1 MQQIPCSVLGT
12 RLAVRYNYITHS
24 LQRWLLIKLLLVD
37 DHDLV
42 RTAIAR
48 MLRDISDLNVIGE
61 ANSGEQA
68 YTMVRE
74 LAPHVVLMDIR
85 MPGIGGL
92 EATRKIKLR
101 FPEVKI
107 LALSACEEEPFPTRL
122 LQAGASGYLT
132 KGTCIEETVRAIRQ
146 VAAGNHYLS
155 PIIAQQMALK
165 AYDNKHRSNPFEQLS
180 EREMQ
185 ITLMIASGQKI
196 QVISDLLCVSPK
208 TVNTHRYRI
217 FAKLNLENDVE
228 LALLAVR
235 HNLVDDSNS

>member
-1 MQQIPCSVLGT
+1 M
-12 RLAVRYNYITHS
+12 
-24 LQRWLLIKLLLVD
+24 IKLLLVD

-48 MLRDISDLNVIGE
+48 MLSDSSDLDVVGE

-68 YTMVRE
+68 YNMVRE
-74 LAPHVVLMDIR
+74 LLPDVVLMDIR

-92 EATRKIKLR
+92 EATRKIKQR
-101 FPEVKI
+101 FPQVKI

-132 KGTCIEETVRAIRQ
+132 KGACIEETVRAIRQ
-146 VAAGNHYLS
+146 VAAGHHYLS
-155 PIIAQQMALK
+155 SAIAQQMALK
-165 AYDNKHRSNPFEQLS
+165 AYDSKQLDNPFDQLS

-185 ITLMIASGQKI
+185 ISLMIASGQKI

-217 FAKLNLENDVE
+217 FSKLNIENDVE

-235 HNLVDDSNS
+235 HNLVENHNV

>member
-1 MQQIPCSVLGT
+1 M
-12 RLAVRYNYITHS
+12 
-24 LQRWLLIKLLLVD
+24 IKLLLVD

-48 MLRDISDLNVIGE
+48 MLSDSSDLDVVGE

-68 YTMVRE
+68 YNMVRE
-74 LAPHVVLMDIR
+74 LLPDVVLMDIR

-92 EATRKIKLR
+92 EATRKIKQR
-101 FPEVKI
+101 FPQVKI

-132 KGTCIEETVRAIRQ
+132 KGACIEETVRAIRQ
-146 VAAGNHYLS
+146 VAAGHHYLS
-155 PIIAQQMALK
+155 SAIAQQMALK
-165 AYDNKHRSNPFEQLS
+165 AYDSKQLDNPFEQLS

-185 ITLMIASGQKI
+185 VSLMIASGQKI
-196 QVISDLLCVSPK
+196 QMISDLLCVSPK

-217 FAKLNLENDVE
+217 FTKLNIANDVE

-235 HNLVDDSNS
+235 HNLIENASS

>member
-1 MQQIPCSVLGT
+1 M
-12 RLAVRYNYITHS
+12 
-24 LQRWLLIKLLLVD
+24 IKLLLVD

-48 MLRDISDLNVIGE
+48 TLSDSSDLNVVGE
-61 ANSGEQA
+61 ASSGEQA
-68 YTMVRE
+68 YNMVRE
-74 LAPHVVLMDIR
+74 LLPDVVLMDIR

-92 EATRKIKLR
+92 EATRKIKQR

-107 LALSACEEEPFPTRL
+107 LALSACDEEPFPTRL

-132 KGTCIEETVRAIRQ
+132 KGVCIEETIRAIRQ
-146 VAAGNHYLS
+146 VAAGHHYLS
-155 PIIAQQMALK
+155 SDIAQQMALK
-165 AYDNKHRSNPFEQLS
+165 TYDKKQLDNPFDQLS

-185 ITLMIASGQKI
+185 ISLMIASGQKI

-217 FAKLNLENDVE
+217 FSKLNIENDVE

-235 HNLVDDSNS
+235 HNLVENSNI

>member
-1 MQQIPCSVLGT
+1 M
-12 RLAVRYNYITHS
+12 
-24 LQRWLLIKLLLVD
+24 IKLLLVD

-48 MLRDISDLNVIGE
+48 MLSDSSDLDVVGE

-68 YTMVRE
+68 YNMVRE
-74 LAPHVVLMDIR
+74 LLPDVVLMDIR

-92 EATRKIKLR
+92 EATRKIKQR
-101 FPEVKI
+101 FPQVKI

-132 KGTCIEETVRAIRQ
+132 KGACIEETVRAIRQ
-146 VAAGNHYLS
+146 VAAGHHYLS
-155 PIIAQQMALK
+155 SAIAQQMALK
-165 AYDNKHRSNPFEQLS
+165 AYDSKQLDNPFEQLS

-185 ITLMIASGQKI
+185 ISLMIASGQKI

-217 FAKLNLENDVE
+217 FSKLNIENDVE

-235 HNLVDDSNS
+235 HNLVENSNT

>member
-1 MQQIPCSVLGT
+1 M
-12 RLAVRYNYITHS
+12 
-24 LQRWLLIKLLLVD
+24 IKLLLVD

-48 MLRDISDLNVIGE
+48 MLSDSSDLDVVGE

-68 YTMVRE
+68 YNMVRE
-74 LAPHVVLMDIR
+74 LLPDVVLMDIR

-92 EATRKIKLR
+92 EATRKIKQR
-101 FPEVKI
+101 FPQVKI

-132 KGTCIEETVRAIRQ
+132 KGACIEETVRAIRQ
-146 VAAGNHYLS
+146 VAAGHHYLS
-155 PIIAQQMALK
+155 SAIAQQMALK
-165 AYDNKHRSNPFEQLS
+165 AYDSKQLDNPFEQLS

-185 ITLMIASGQKI
+185 ISLMIASGQKI
-196 QVISDLLCVSPK
+196 QMISDLLCVSPK

-217 FAKLNLENDVE
+217 FTKLNIANDVE

-235 HNLVDDSNS
+235 HNLIENTSS

>member
-1 MQQIPCSVLGT
+1 M
-12 RLAVRYNYITHS
+12 
-24 LQRWLLIKLLLVD
+24 IKLLLVD

-48 MLRDISDLNVIGE
+48 MLRDTTDLNVIGE

-68 YTMVRE
+68 YSMVRE
-74 LAPHVVLMDIR
+74 LNPHVVLMDIR

-92 EATRKIKLR
+92 EATRKIKQR
-101 FPEVKI
+101 FPEVKV

-132 KGTCIEETVRAIRQ
+132 KGACIDETVRAIRL
-146 VAAGNHYLS
+146 VAAGGHYLS
-155 PIIAQQMALK
+155 SAIAQQMALK
-165 AYDNKHRSNPFEQLS
+165 AYDNKQLDNPFEQLS
-180 EREMQ
+180 ERELQ
-185 ITLMIASGQKI
+185 VSLMIASGQKI

-208 TVNTHRYRI
+208 TVNTHRYRV
-217 FAKLNLENDVE
+217 FSKLNIENDVE

-235 HNLVDDSNS
+235 HNLVENSKT

>member
-1 MQQIPCSVLGT
+1 M
-12 RLAVRYNYITHS
+12 
-24 LQRWLLIKLLLVD
+24 IKLLLVD

-48 MLRDISDLNVIGE
+48 MLSDSSDLDVVGE

-68 YTMVRE
+68 YNMVRE
-74 LAPHVVLMDIR
+74 LLPDVVLMDIR

-92 EATRKIKLR
+92 EATRKIKQR
-101 FPEVKI
+101 FPQVKI

-132 KGTCIEETVRAIRQ
+132 KGVCIEETIRAIRQ
-146 VAAGNHYLS
+146 VAAGHHYLS
-155 PIIAQQMALK
+155 SDIAQQMALK
-165 AYDNKHRSNPFEQLS
+165 AYDKKQLDNPFDQLS

-185 ITLMIASGQKI
+185 ISLMIASGQKI

-217 FAKLNLENDVE
+217 FSKLNIENDVE

-235 HNLVDDSNS
+235 HNLVENSNT

>member
-1 MQQIPCSVLGT
+1 M
-12 RLAVRYNYITHS
+12 
-24 LQRWLLIKLLLVD
+24 IKLLLVD

-48 MLRDISDLNVIGE
+48 MLSDSSDLNVVGE

-68 YTMVRE
+68 YNMVRE
-74 LAPHVVLMDIR
+74 LLPDVVLMDIR

-92 EATRKIKLR
+92 EATRKIKQR
-101 FPEVKI
+101 FPQVKI

-132 KGTCIEETVRAIRQ
+132 KGACIEETVRAIRQ
-146 VAAGNHYLS
+146 VAAGHHYLS
-155 PIIAQQMALK
+155 SAIAQQMALK
-165 AYDNKHRSNPFEQLS
+165 AYDSKQLDNPFEQLS

-185 ITLMIASGQKI
+185 ISLMIASGQKI
-196 QVISDLLCVSPK
+196 QMISDLLCVSPK

-217 FAKLNLENDVE
+217 FTKLNIANDVE

-235 HNLVDDSNS
+235 HNLIENANS

>member
-1 MQQIPCSVLGT
+1 
-12 RLAVRYNYITHS
+12 
-24 LQRWLLIKLLLVD
+24 
-37 DHDLV
+37 
-42 RTAIAR
+42 
-48 MLRDISDLNVIGE
+48 MLSDSSDLNVVGE

-68 YTMVRE
+68 YNMVRE
-74 LAPHVVLMDIR
+74 LLPDVVLMDIR

-92 EATRKIKLR
+92 EATRKIKQR

-132 KGTCIEETVRAIRQ
+132 KGACIEETIRAIRQ
-146 VAAGNHYLS
+146 VAAGHHYLS
-155 PIIAQQMALK
+155 SAIAQQMALK
-165 AYDNKHRSNPFEQLS
+165 AYDNKQLDNPFDQLS

-185 ITLMIASGQKI
+185 VSLMIASGQKI

-217 FAKLNLENDVE
+217 FSKLSIENDVE

-235 HNLVDDSNS
+235 HNLIENSNT

>member
-1 MQQIPCSVLGT
+1 
-12 RLAVRYNYITHS
+12 
-24 LQRWLLIKLLLVD
+24 LIKLLLVD

-48 MLRDISDLNVIGE
+48 TLSDSSDLNVVGE
-61 ANSGEQA
+61 ASSGEQA
-68 YTMVRE
+68 YNMVRE
-74 LAPHVVLMDIR
+74 LLPDVVLMDIR

-92 EATRKIKLR
+92 EATRKIKQR

-107 LALSACEEEPFPTRL
+107 LALSACDEEPFPTRL

-132 KGTCIEETVRAIRQ
+132 KGVCIEETIRAIRQ
-146 VAAGNHYLS
+146 VAAGHHYLS
-155 PIIAQQMALK
+155 SDIAQQMALK
-165 AYDNKHRSNPFEQLS
+165 TYDKKQPDNPFDQLS

-185 ITLMIASGQKI
+185 ISLMIASGQKI

-217 FAKLNLENDVE
+217 FSKLNIENDVE

-235 HNLVDDSNS
+235 HNLVENSNS

>member
-1 MQQIPCSVLGT
+1 M
-12 RLAVRYNYITHS
+12 
-24 LQRWLLIKLLLVD
+24 IKLLLVD

-48 MLRDISDLNVIGE
+48 MLSDSSDLDVVGE

-68 YTMVRE
+68 YNMVRE
-74 LAPHVVLMDIR
+74 LLPDVVLMDIR

-92 EATRKIKLR
+92 EATRKIKQR
-101 FPEVKI
+101 FPQVKI

-132 KGTCIEETVRAIRQ
+132 KGACIEETVRAIRQ
-146 VAAGNHYLS
+146 VAAGHHYLS
-155 PIIAQQMALK
+155 SAIAQQMALK
-165 AYDNKHRSNPFEQLS
+165 AYDSKQLDNPFEQLS

-185 ITLMIASGQKI
+185 ISLMIASGQKI
-196 QVISDLLCVSPK
+196 QMISDLLCVSPK

-217 FAKLNLENDVE
+217 FTKLNIANDVE

-235 HNLVDDSNS
+235 HNLIENANS

>member
-1 MQQIPCSVLGT
+1 M
-12 RLAVRYNYITHS
+12 
-24 LQRWLLIKLLLVD
+24 IKLLLVD

-48 MLRDISDLNVIGE
+48 TLSDSSDLNVVGE
-61 ANSGEQA
+61 ASSGEQA
-68 YTMVRE
+68 YNMVRE
-74 LAPHVVLMDIR
+74 LLPDVVLMDIR

-92 EATRKIKLR
+92 EATRKIKQR
-101 FPEVKI
+101 FPQVKI
-107 LALSACEEEPFPTRL
+107 LALSACDEEPFPTRL

-132 KGTCIEETVRAIRQ
+132 KGVCIEETIRAIRQ
-146 VAAGNHYLS
+146 VAAGHHYLS
-155 PIIAQQMALK
+155 SDIAQQMALK
-165 AYDNKHRSNPFEQLS
+165 AYDKKQLDNPFDQLS

-185 ITLMIASGQKI
+185 ISLMIASGQKI

-217 FAKLNLENDVE
+217 FSKLNIENDVE

-235 HNLVDDSNS
+235 HNLVENSNT

>member
-1 MQQIPCSVLGT
+1 M
-12 RLAVRYNYITHS
+12 
-24 LQRWLLIKLLLVD
+24 IKLLLVD

-48 MLRDISDLNVIGE
+48 MLSDSSDLNVVGE
-61 ANSGEQA
+61 AESGEQA
-68 YTMVRE
+68 YNMVRE
-74 LAPHVVLMDIR
+74 LLPDVVLMDIR

-92 EATRKIKLR
+92 EATRKIKQR
-101 FPEVKI
+101 FPQVKI

-132 KGTCIEETVRAIRQ
+132 KGACIEETVRAIRQ
-146 VAAGNHYLS
+146 VAAGHHYLS
-155 PIIAQQMALK
+155 SAIAQQMALK
-165 AYDNKHRSNPFEQLS
+165 AYDSKQLDNPFEQLS

-185 ITLMIASGQKI
+185 ISLMIASGQKI
-196 QVISDLLCVSPK
+196 QMISDLLCVSPK

-217 FAKLNLENDVE
+217 FTKLNIANDVE

-235 HNLVDDSNS
+235 HNLIENASS

>member
-1 MQQIPCSVLGT
+1 M
-12 RLAVRYNYITHS
+12 
-24 LQRWLLIKLLLVD
+24 IKLLLVD

-48 MLRDISDLNVIGE
+48 MLRDTTDLNVIGE

-68 YTMVRE
+68 YSMARE
-74 LAPHVVLMDIR
+74 LSPHVVLMDIR

-92 EATRKIKLR
+92 EATRKIKQR
-101 FPEVKI
+101 FPEVKV

-132 KGTCIEETVRAIRQ
+132 KGACIDETVRAIRL
-146 VAAGNHYLS
+146 VAAGGHYLS
-155 PIIAQQMALK
+155 SAIAQQMALK
-165 AYDNKHRSNPFEQLS
+165 AYDNKQLDNPFEQLS
-180 EREMQ
+180 ERELQ
-185 ITLMIASGQKI
+185 VSLMIASGQKI

-208 TVNTHRYRI
+208 TVNTHRYRV
-217 FAKLNLENDVE
+217 FSKLNIENDVE

-235 HNLVDDSNS
+235 HNLVENSNT

>member
-1 MQQIPCSVLGT
+1 ML
-12 RLAVRYNYITHS
+12 
-24 LQRWLLIKLLLVD
+24 RWRLIKLLLVD

-48 MLRDISDLNVIGE
+48 TLSDSSDLNVVGE
-61 ANSGEQA
+61 ASSGEQA
-68 YTMVRE
+68 YNMVRE
-74 LAPHVVLMDIR
+74 LLPDVVLMDIR

-92 EATRKIKLR
+92 EATRKIKQR

-107 LALSACEEEPFPTRL
+107 LALSACDEEPFPTRL

-132 KGTCIEETVRAIRQ
+132 KGVCIEETIRAIRQ
-146 VAAGNHYLS
+146 VAAGHHYLS
-155 PIIAQQMALK
+155 SDIAQQIALK
-165 AYDNKHRSNPFEQLS
+165 TYDKKQPDNPFDQLS

-185 ITLMIASGQKI
+185 ISLMIASGQKI

-217 FAKLNLENDVE
+217 FSKLNIENDVE

-235 HNLVDDSNS
+235 HNLVENSNS

>member
-1 MQQIPCSVLGT
+1 M
-12 RLAVRYNYITHS
+12 
-24 LQRWLLIKLLLVD
+24 IKLLLVD

-48 MLRDISDLNVIGE
+48 TLSDSSDLNVVGE
-61 ANSGEQA
+61 ASSGEQA
-68 YTMVRE
+68 YNMVRE
-74 LAPHVVLMDIR
+74 LLPDVVLMDIR

-92 EATRKIKLR
+92 EATRKIKQR

-107 LALSACEEEPFPTRL
+107 LALSACDEEPFPTRL

-132 KGTCIEETVRAIRQ
+132 KGVCIEETIRAIRQ
-146 VAAGNHYLS
+146 VAAGHHYLS
-155 PIIAQQMALK
+155 SGIVQQMALK
-165 AYDNKHRSNPFEQLS
+165 TYDKKQPDNPFDQLS

-185 ITLMIASGQKI
+185 ISLMIASGQKI

-217 FAKLNLENDVE
+217 FSKLNIENDVE

-235 HNLVDDSNS
+235 HNLVENSNS

>member
-1 MQQIPCSVLGT
+1 M
-12 RLAVRYNYITHS
+12 
-24 LQRWLLIKLLLVD
+24 IKLLLVD

-48 MLRDISDLNVIGE
+48 TLSDSSDLNVVGE
-61 ANSGEQA
+61 ASSGEQA
-68 YTMVRE
+68 YNMVRE
-74 LAPHVVLMDIR
+74 LLPDVVLMDIR

-92 EATRKIKLR
+92 EATRKIKQR

-107 LALSACEEEPFPTRL
+107 LALSACDEEPFPTRL
-122 LQAGASGYLT
+122 YLT
-132 KGTCIEETVRAIRQ
+132 KGVCIEETIRAIRQ
-146 VAAGNHYLS
+146 VAAGHHYLS
-155 PIIAQQMALK
+155 SDIAQQMALK
-165 AYDNKHRSNPFEQLS
+165 TYDKKQLDNPFDQLS

-185 ITLMIASGQKI
+185 ISLMIASGQKI

-217 FAKLNLENDVE
+217 FSKLNIENDVE

-235 HNLVDDSNS
+235 HNLVENSNT

>member
-1 MQQIPCSVLGT
+1 M
-12 RLAVRYNYITHS
+12 
-24 LQRWLLIKLLLVD
+24 IKLLLVD

-48 MLRDISDLNVIGE
+48 TLSDSSDLNVVGE
-61 ANSGEQA
+61 ASSGEQA
-68 YTMVRE
+68 YNMVRE
-74 LAPHVVLMDIR
+74 LLPDVVLMDIR

-92 EATRKIKLR
+92 EATRKIKQR

-107 LALSACEEEPFPTRL
+107 LALSACDEEPFPTRL

-132 KGTCIEETVRAIRQ
+132 KGVCIEETIRAIRQ
-146 VAAGNHYLS
+146 VAAGHHYLS
-155 PIIAQQMALK
+155 SDIAQQMALK
-165 AYDNKHRSNPFEQLS
+165 TYDKKQLDNPFDQLS
-180 EREMQ
+180 KREMQ
-185 ITLMIASGQKI
+185 ISLMIASGQKI

-217 FAKLNLENDVE
+217 FSKLNIENDVE

-235 HNLVDDSNS
+235 HNLVENSNT

>member
-1 MQQIPCSVLGT
+1 M
-12 RLAVRYNYITHS
+12 
-24 LQRWLLIKLLLVD
+24 IKLLLVD

-48 MLRDISDLNVIGE
+48 TLSDSSDLNVVGQ
-61 ANSGEQA
+61 ASSGEQA
-68 YTMVRE
+68 YNMVRE
-74 LAPHVVLMDIR
+74 LLPDVVLMDIR

-92 EATRKIKLR
+92 EATRKIKQR
-101 FPEVKI
+101 FPQVKI

-132 KGTCIEETVRAIRQ
+132 KGVCIEETIRAIRQ
-146 VAAGNHYLS
+146 VAAGHHYLS
-155 PIIAQQMALK
+155 SDIAQQMALK
-165 AYDNKHRSNPFEQLS
+165 AYDKKQPDNPFDQLS

-185 ITLMIASGQKI
+185 ISLMIASGQKI

-217 FAKLNLENDVE
+217 FSKLNIENDVE

-235 HNLVDDSNS
+235 HNLVENSNT

>member
-1 MQQIPCSVLGT
+1 ML
-12 RLAVRYNYITHS
+12 
-24 LQRWLLIKLLLVD
+24 RWRLIKLLLVD

-48 MLRDISDLNVIGE
+48 TLSDSSDLNVVGE
-61 ANSGEQA
+61 ASSGEQA
-68 YTMVRE
+68 YNMVRE
-74 LAPHVVLMDIR
+74 LLPDVVLMDIR

-92 EATRKIKLR
+92 EATRKIKQR

-107 LALSACEEEPFPTRL
+107 LALSACDEEPFPTRL

-132 KGTCIEETVRAIRQ
+132 KGVCIEETIRAIRQ
-146 VAAGNHYLS
+146 VAAGHHYLS
-155 PIIAQQMALK
+155 SDIAQQMALK
-165 AYDNKHRSNPFEQLS
+165 AYDKKQPDNPFDQLS

-185 ITLMIASGQKI
+185 ISLMIASGQKI

-217 FAKLNLENDVE
+217 FSKLNIENDVE

-235 HNLVDDSNS
+235 HNLVENSNT

>member
-1 MQQIPCSVLGT
+1 M
-12 RLAVRYNYITHS
+12 
-24 LQRWLLIKLLLVD
+24 IKLLLVD

-48 MLRDISDLNVIGE
+48 MLSDSSDLDVVGE

-68 YTMVRE
+68 YNMVRE
-74 LAPHVVLMDIR
+74 LLPDVVLMDIR

-92 EATRKIKLR
+92 EATRKIKQR
-101 FPEVKI
+101 FPQVKI

-132 KGTCIEETVRAIRQ
+132 KGVCIEETIRAIRQ
-146 VAAGNHYLS
+146 VAAGHHYLS
-155 PIIAQQMALK
+155 SDIAQQMALK
-165 AYDNKHRSNPFEQLS
+165 TYDKKQPDNPFDQLS

-185 ITLMIASGQKI
+185 ISLMIASGQKI

-217 FAKLNLENDVE
+217 FSKLNIENDVE

-235 HNLVDDSNS
+235 HNLVENSNT

>member
-1 MQQIPCSVLGT
+1 ML
-12 RLAVRYNYITHS
+12 
-24 LQRWLLIKLLLVD
+24 RWRLIKLLLVD

-48 MLRDISDLNVIGE
+48 TLSDSSDLNVVGE
-61 ANSGEQA
+61 ASSGEQA
-68 YTMVRE
+68 YNMVRE
-74 LAPHVVLMDIR
+74 LLPDVVLMDIR

-92 EATRKIKLR
+92 EATRKIKQR

-107 LALSACEEEPFPTRL
+107 LALSACDEEPFPTRL

-132 KGTCIEETVRAIRQ
+132 KGVCIEETIRAIRQ
-146 VAAGNHYLS
+146 VAAGHHYLS
-155 PIIAQQMALK
+155 SDIAQQMALK
-165 AYDNKHRSNPFEQLS
+165 AYDKKQLDNPFDQLS

-185 ITLMIASGQKI
+185 ISLMIASGQKI

-217 FAKLNLENDVE
+217 FSKLNIENDVE

-235 HNLVDDSNS
+235 HNLVENSNS

>member
-1 MQQIPCSVLGT
+1 M
-12 RLAVRYNYITHS
+12 
-24 LQRWLLIKLLLVD
+24 IKLLLVD

-48 MLRDISDLNVIGE
+48 MLSDSSDLDVVGE

-68 YTMVRE
+68 YNMVRE
-74 LAPHVVLMDIR
+74 LLPDVVLMDIR

-92 EATRKIKLR
+92 EATRKIKQR
-101 FPEVKI
+101 FPQVKI

-132 KGTCIEETVRAIRQ
+132 KGACIEETVRAIRQ
-146 VAAGNHYLS
+146 VAAGHHYLS
-155 PIIAQQMALK
+155 SAIAQQMALK
-165 AYDNKHRSNPFEQLS
+165 AYDSKQLDNPFEQLS

-185 ITLMIASGQKI
+185 ISLMIASGQKI
-196 QVISDLLCVSPK
+196 QMISDLLCVSPK

-217 FAKLNLENDVE
+217 FSKLNIENDVE

-235 HNLVDDSNS
+235 HNLVENSNT

>member
-1 MQQIPCSVLGT
+1 M
-12 RLAVRYNYITHS
+12 
-24 LQRWLLIKLLLVD
+24 IKLLLVD

-48 MLRDISDLNVIGE
+48 MLRDTTDLNVIGE

-68 YTMVRE
+68 YSMVRE
-74 LAPHVVLMDIR
+74 LNPHVVLMDIR

-92 EATRKIKLR
+92 EATRKIKQR
-101 FPEVKI
+101 FPEVKV

-132 KGTCIEETVRAIRQ
+132 KGACIDETVRAIRL
-146 VAAGNHYLS
+146 VAAGGHYLS
-155 PIIAQQMALK
+155 SAIAQQMALK
-165 AYDNKHRSNPFEQLS
+165 AYDNKQLDNPFEQLS
-180 EREMQ
+180 ERELQ
-185 ITLMIASGQKI
+185 VSLMIASGQKI

-217 FAKLNLENDVE
+217 FSKLNIENDVE

-235 HNLVDDSNS
+235 HNLVENSNS

>member
-1 MQQIPCSVLGT
+1 M
-12 RLAVRYNYITHS
+12 
-24 LQRWLLIKLLLVD
+24 IKLLLVD

-48 MLRDISDLNVIGE
+48 TLSDSSDLNVVGE
-61 ANSGEQA
+61 ASSGEQA
-68 YTMVRE
+68 YNMVRE
-74 LAPHVVLMDIR
+74 LLPDVVLMDIR

-92 EATRKIKLR
+92 EATRKIKQR

-107 LALSACEEEPFPTRL
+107 LALSACDEEPFPTRL

-132 KGTCIEETVRAIRQ
+132 KGVCIEETIRAIRQ
-146 VAAGNHYLS
+146 VAAGHHYLS
-155 PIIAQQMALK
+155 SDIAQQMALK
-165 AYDNKHRSNPFEQLS
+165 TYDKKQPDNPFDQLS

-185 ITLMIASGQKI
+185 ISLMIASGQKI

-217 FAKLNLENDVE
+217 FSKLNIENDVE

-235 HNLVDDSNS
+235 HNLVENSNS

>member
-1 MQQIPCSVLGT
+1 M
-12 RLAVRYNYITHS
+12 
-24 LQRWLLIKLLLVD
+24 IKLLLVD

-48 MLRDISDLNVIGE
+48 TLSDSSDLNVVGE
-61 ANSGEQA
+61 ASSGEQA
-68 YTMVRE
+68 YNMVRE
-74 LAPHVVLMDIR
+74 LLPDVVLMDIR

-92 EATRKIKLR
+92 EATRKIKQR
-101 FPEVKI
+101 FPQVKI
-107 LALSACEEEPFPTRL
+107 LALSACDEEPFPTRL

-132 KGTCIEETVRAIRQ
+132 KGVCIEETIRAIRQ
-146 VAAGNHYLS
+146 VAAGHHYLS
-155 PIIAQQMALK
+155 SDIAQQMALK
-165 AYDNKHRSNPFEQLS
+165 TYDKKQPDNPFDQLS

-185 ITLMIASGQKI
+185 ISLMIASGQKI

-217 FAKLNLENDVE
+217 FSKLNIENDVE

-235 HNLVDDSNS
+235 HNLVENSNS

>member
-1 MQQIPCSVLGT
+1 M
-12 RLAVRYNYITHS
+12 
-24 LQRWLLIKLLLVD
+24 IKLLLVD

-48 MLRDISDLNVIGE
+48 TLSDSSDLNVVGE
-61 ANSGEQA
+61 ASSGEQA
-68 YTMVRE
+68 YNMVRE
-74 LAPHVVLMDIR
+74 LLPDVVLMDIR

-92 EATRKIKLR
+92 EATRKIKQR

-107 LALSACEEEPFPTRL
+107 LALSACDEEPFPTRL

-132 KGTCIEETVRAIRQ
+132 KGVCIEETIRAIRQ
-146 VAAGNHYLS
+146 VAAGHHYLS
-155 PIIAQQMALK
+155 SDIAQQMAIK
-165 AYDNKHRSNPFEQLS
+165 AYDKKQLDNPFDQLS

-185 ITLMIASGQKI
+185 ISLMIASGQKI

-217 FAKLNLENDVE
+217 FSKLNIENDVE

-235 HNLVDDSNS
+235 HNLVENSNS

>member
-1 MQQIPCSVLGT
+1 M
-12 RLAVRYNYITHS
+12 
-24 LQRWLLIKLLLVD
+24 IKLLLVD

-48 MLRDISDLNVIGE
+48 TLSDSSDLNVVGE
-61 ANSGEQA
+61 ASSGEQA
-68 YTMVRE
+68 YNMVRE
-74 LAPHVVLMDIR
+74 LLPDVVLMDIR

-92 EATRKIKLR
+92 EATRKIKQR

-107 LALSACEEEPFPTRL
+107 LALSACDEEPFPTRL

-132 KGTCIEETVRAIRQ
+132 KGVCIEETIRAIRQ
-146 VAAGNHYLS
+146 VAAGHHYLS
-155 PIIAQQMALK
+155 SAIAQQMALK
-165 AYDNKHRSNPFEQLS
+165 TYDKKQLDNPFDQLS

-185 ITLMIASGQKI
+185 ISLMIASGQKI

-217 FAKLNLENDVE
+217 FSNLNFENDV
-228 LALLAVR
+228 
-235 HNLVDDSNS
+235 

>member
-1 MQQIPCSVLGT
+1 ML
-12 RLAVRYNYITHS
+12 
-24 LQRWLLIKLLLVD
+24 RWRLIKLLLVD

-48 MLRDISDLNVIGE
+48 TLSDSSDLNVVGE
-61 ANSGEQA
+61 ASSGEQA
-68 YTMVRE
+68 YNMVRE
-74 LAPHVVLMDIR
+74 LLPDVVLMDIR

-92 EATRKIKLR
+92 EATRKIKQR

-107 LALSACEEEPFPTRL
+107 LALSACDEEPFPTRL

-132 KGTCIEETVRAIRQ
+132 KGVCIEETIRAIRQ
-146 VAAGNHYLS
+146 VAAGHHYLS
-155 PIIAQQMALK
+155 SDIAQQMALK
-165 AYDNKHRSNPFEQLS
+165 TYDKKQLDNPFDLLS

-185 ITLMIASGQKI
+185 ISLMIASGQKI

-217 FAKLNLENDVE
+217 FSKLNIENDVE

-235 HNLVDDSNS
+235 HNLVENSNS

>member
-1 MQQIPCSVLGT
+1 M
-12 RLAVRYNYITHS
+12 
-24 LQRWLLIKLLLVD
+24 IKLLLVD

-48 MLRDISDLNVIGE
+48 TLSDSSDLNVVGE
-61 ANSGEQA
+61 ASSGEQA
-68 YTMVRE
+68 YNMVRE
-74 LAPHVVLMDIR
+74 LLPDVVLMDIR

-92 EATRKIKLR
+92 EATRKIKQR

-107 LALSACEEEPFPTRL
+107 LALSACDEEPFPTRL

-132 KGTCIEETVRAIRQ
+132 KGVCIEETIRAIRQ
-146 VAAGNHYLS
+146 VAAGHHYLS
-155 PIIAQQMALK
+155 SDIAQQMALK
-165 AYDNKHRSNPFEQLS
+165 TYDKKQLDNPFDQLS

-185 ITLMIASGQKI
+185 ISLMIASGQKI

-217 FAKLNLENDVE
+217 FSKLNIENDVE

-235 HNLVDDSNS
+235 HNLVENSNT

>member
-1 MQQIPCSVLGT
+1 M
-12 RLAVRYNYITHS
+12 
-24 LQRWLLIKLLLVD
+24 IKLLLVD

-48 MLRDISDLNVIGE
+48 MLSDRSDLDVVGE

-68 YTMVRE
+68 YNMVRE
-74 LAPHVVLMDIR
+74 LLPDVVLMDIR

-92 EATRKIKLR
+92 EATRKIKQR
-101 FPEVKI
+101 FPQVKI

-132 KGTCIEETVRAIRQ
+132 KGACIEETVRAIRQ
-146 VAAGNHYLS
+146 VAAGHHYLS
-155 PIIAQQMALK
+155 SAIAQQMALK
-165 AYDNKHRSNPFEQLS
+165 AYDSKQLDNPFEQLS

-185 ITLMIASGQKI
+185 ISLMIASGQKI
-196 QVISDLLCVSPK
+196 QMISDLLCVSPK

-217 FAKLNLENDVE
+217 FTKLNIANDVE

-235 HNLVDDSNS
+235 HNLIENANS